1 MGRGAPSVAMPACAL
16 RHDGVGAVHDHGL
29 AGGVAGV
36 GAGQERHHGRGRRS
50 RRSWRGPGR
59 RPPRSRPRSAG
70 WGLTA
75 AGADDL
81 DATLGEAH
89 RDALADAL
97 AGAGDDGDLLVEL
110 LHVVLLS
117 RDAAKTRESNSAQF
131 GDARPRRLRRAMGF
145 AGEGFPPPPAR
156 RASTLSSS
164 WSPAVCLT
172 LKRRACPAS
181 SRWTPPWCALRA
193 PSHVTHRGRLIAK
206 ANVRRN
212 VVVDRE
218 LDKFL

>member
-1 MGRGAPSVAMPACAL
+1 MGRGAPSVAMLACAL

-29 AGGVAGV
+29 AGVVAGV
-36 GAGQERHHGRGRRS
+36 RAGQKRHHGRGRRS

-70 WGLTA
+70 WGLTT

-89 RDALADAL
+89 RDAPADAL

-117 RDAAKTRESNSAQF
+117 RDAAKRRESNSAQF

-145 AGEGFPPPPAR
+145 AGEGIPTAARPQGVDLIKLVVTGGVLDAKEKGVAGELKMDPAMVCAARSEPRHPPRPPYCQAQR
-156 RASTLSSS
+156 
-164 WSPAVCLT
+164 
-172 LKRRACPAS
+172 
-181 SRWTPPWCALRA
+181 
-193 PSHVTHRGRLIAK
+193 K
-206 ANVRRN
+206 A
-212 VVVDRE
+212 
-218 LDKFL
+218 